1 MTNTGQRPIY
11 DGLRVLD
18 LSRILAGPWLG
29 QTLADLGADVVKIE
43 SPAGDDTRQ
52 WGPPFVESSEK
63 RQRATPHQGAEPKA
77 TAAYFYACNRGKRS
91 VVADFRQPESLAAV
105 QRLASRADVI
115 IENYKVD
122 GLVKFGLDYVSV
134 AAGNSGVVFVSITGF
149 GQDGP
154 RAKQPGY
161 DLLIQGMS
169 GIMDITGEPKGEPQK
184 MGVAFADIFTGLY
197 GVIGVQAALAE
208 REKTGRGQH
217 IDLALF
223 DAMSAVLA
231 NQALNYMVAGNPP
244 TRQGNRHPNLVPY
257 EVFHCAD
264 GHLIIATGNDRQ
276 FAALCRVLSLDDLA
290 DSPDFASNAARI
302 RNVETLAERI
312 NAAASWLRR
321 DDLIDRLHAA
331 GVPAG
336 PINTIEQAQADP
348 QFRHRGLAIKPEGV
362 PGLRTP
368 LNFSDSPLKVS
379 KTAPDLGATNI
390 EDVDW

>member
-1 MTNTGQRPIY
+1 MTAADQLPIY

-52 WGPPFVESSEK
+52 WGPPFVD
-63 RQRATPHQGAEPKA
+63 RPGADGDAETRA

-91 VVADFRQPESLAAV
+91 VVADFRNPEDLAAV
-105 QRLASRADVI
+105 KRLAGRADVI
-115 IENYKVD
+115 IENYKVG
-122 GLVKFGLDYVSV
+122 GLAKFGLDYASV
-134 AAGNSGVVFVSITGF
+134 AAANPGVVYASITGF

-154 RAKQPGY
+154 RAEQPGY

-169 GIMDITGEPKGEPQK
+169 GIMDITGDAGGEPQK

-208 REKTGRGQH
+208 RQKTGRGQH

-231 NQALNYMVAGNPP
+231 NQALNFMVSGTAPS
-244 TRQGNRHPNLVPY
+244 RKGNRHPNLVPY
-257 EVFHCAD
+257 EVFACAD

-276 FAALCRVLSLDDLA
+276 FAALCTVLGLHDLPEDPA
-290 DSPDFASNAARI
+290 YASNAARI
-302 RNVETLAERI
+302 ENVEALAGKI
-312 NAAASWLRR
+312 NAAASWFRR
-321 DDLIDRLHAA
+321 AELIDQLLAA

-336 PINTIEQAQADP
+336 PINTIAQAQADP
-348 QFRHRGLAIKPEGV
+348 QFQHRSVAIEPEGV

-368 LNFSDSPLKVS
+368 LNFSESPLRVT
-379 KTAPDLGATNI
+379 KTAPALGASTF
-390 EDVDW
+390 DDLDW

>member
-1 MTNTGQRPIY
+1 MTAADQLPIY

-52 WGPPFVESSEK
+52 WGPPFVD
-63 RQRATPHQGAEPKA
+63 RPGADDPAEPTA
-77 TAAYFYACNRGKRS
+77 TTAAYFYACNRGKRS
-91 VVADFRQPESLAAV
+91 VVADFRDPEDLAAV
-105 QRLASRADVI
+105 QRLAGRADVI
-115 IENYKVD
+115 IENYKVG
-122 GLVKFGLDYVSV
+122 GLTKFGLDYASV
-134 AAGNSGVVFVSITGF
+134 AAANPGVVYASITGF

-154 RAKQPGY
+154 RAEQPGY

-169 GIMDITGEPKGEPQK
+169 GIMDITGDAGGEPQK

-208 REKTGRGQH
+208 RQKTGRGQH

-231 NQALNYMVAGNPP
+231 NQALNFMVSGTAPS
-244 TRQGNRHPNLVPY
+244 RKGNRHPNLVPY
-257 EVFHCAD
+257 EVFACAD

-276 FAALCRVLSLDDLA
+276 FAALCTVLGLSDLPEY
-290 DSPDFASNAARI
+290 PDYASNAARI
-302 RNVETLAERI
+302 ENVEALAGKI
-312 NAAASWLRR
+312 NAAASWFRR
-321 DDLIDRLHAA
+321 ADLIEQLLAA

-348 QFRHRGLAIKPEGV
+348 QFQHRGLAIAPEGV

-368 LNFSDSPLKVS
+368 LNFSESPLRVTKS
-379 KTAPDLGATNI
+379 APALGASTF
-390 EDVDW
+390 DDLDW